1 MEILYTVHDVNKT
14 GILALVDEHGYILYF
29 LLSMV
34 HHDCKFV
41 NGGNGNSLHW
51 NINKISLKIFFFQ
64 KQLEDWI
71 KNIHVFIMGDKK
83 LSWTQS
89 QVFAEFFR
97 K

>member
-1 MEILYTVHDVNKT
+1 MDQDAFIKEIRTRIFAVYVRIMEILYTVHDVNKT

-41 NGGNGNSLHW
+41 SGGNGNSLHW

-64 KQLEDWI
+64 K
-71 KNIHVFIMGDKK
+71 
-83 LSWTQS
+83 
-89 QVFAEFFR
+89 
-97 K
+97 